1 MITTET
7 SQLPGEPR
15 QVQLTGAR
23 NFRDL
28 GGYRTPLGATA
39 WGRLYRADALSS
51 LSSDDIAVLLRRG
64 LTTVVDLRF
73 EREVREHPNVFDGH
87 ASVQY
92 HHNPVVMEDPASSG
106 IAERLRTI
114 DFRTHNVAMI
124 KDSAQTFAYLFH
136 LLGEPTAYPL
146 VFHCTGGR
154 DRTGVAAALVLTAVG
169 VSREEVIADYLL
181 SNGYLVELMAR
192 MSDRFRQQGVDPE
205 PVMANL
211 HLREAYLLP
220 MLDCIDEEFGGIEGY
235 LRSIGVTQA
244 EQEVLRAQFTAA
256 A

>member
-1 MITTET
+1 MITTDK
-7 SQLPGEPR
+7 R
-15 QVQLTGAR
+15 QVPLTGAR

-28 GGYRTPLGATA
+28 GGYATPGGETA
-39 WGRLYRADALSS
+39 WGRIYRADALTL
-51 LSSDDIAVLLRRG
+51 LSSDDITELLNRG

-114 DFRTHNVAMI
+114 DFRVHNVAMI
-124 KDSAQTFAYLFH
+124 KESAQTFAYLFH
-136 LLGEPTAYPL
+136 LLGQPEAYPL
-146 VFHCTGGR
+146 VFHCAGGR
-154 DRTGVAAALVLTAVG
+154 DRTGVAAALVLTAAG
-169 VSREEVIADYLL
+169 VSRDEVLYDYLL

-192 MSDRFRQQGVDPE
+192 MSDRLREQGVDPE
-205 PVMANL
+205 PIMANL

-220 MLDCIDEEFGGIEGY
+220 MLDTIDDEFGGIEGY

-244 EQEVLRAQFTAA
+244 EVDVLRAQFTLAT
-256 A
+256 